1 MEKKK
6 PKQRSSLK
14 PAKKKLHT
22 RTQCLT
28 LAQKLCKLKMLKLHG
43 RIYCIS
49 CGQPLEMGTSS
60 CQGGHLINRQER
72 ATETEPDN
80 LWPQC
85 YACNVL
91 KNGNTILYRYNLI
104 KEIGEERVLRLE
116 RMAMAKRGD
125 EEAYNMLSPED
136 KLKVR
141 MKKSARYY
149 DALYNELNEEIKRI
163 EGEINGKG

>member
-1 MEKKK
+1 MTK
-6 PKQRSSLK
+6 PKARSSLK
-14 PAKKKLHT
+14 PTKKKLHT
-22 RTQCLT
+22 RTQCLQ
-28 LAQKLCKLKMLKLHG
+28 LAQKLCKLKMLSEYG
-43 RIYCIS
+43 RIWCMS
-49 CGQPLEMGTSS
+49 CGQPLEMGTTS

-104 KEIGEERVLRLE
+104 KTIGEERVLRLE

-125 EEAYNMLSPED
+125 EEAYELLSPID
-136 KLKVR
+136 RQKVR
-141 MKKSARYY
+141 MKKSANYY
-149 DALYNELNEEIKRI
+149 DGLYYELNEQIKSL
-163 EGEINGKG
+163 EKELKK